1 MIESAVHILRCSAK
15 SGGAHKMISNLQSS
29 ETPLRE
35 NKNIIKAKLKW
46 FNAAKGF
53 GFVVPD
59 ENPVDAFLHIT
70 QLQKLGLHG
79 LGEGAEVLC
88 VVDRREKGAIVAELV
103 DVISHGNLPDKGL
116 EVDENEKGH
125 YRIKGIVKLY
135 FDDKGFGFVT
145 PDDGMK
151 DIFVHKSCLD
161 NCGVTELHPGQRVRI
176 TFKIADK
183 GREAVKIEIESIV

>member
-1 MIESAVHILRCSAK
+1 MIT
-15 SGGAHKMISNLQSS
+15 NLKSS
-29 ETPLRE
+29 ETQLCDD
-35 NKNIIKAKLKW
+35 KHIIKAKLKW

-79 LGEGAEVLC
+79 LGEGAEILC
-88 VVDRREKGAIVAELV
+88 VVDRREKGAIVSELV
-103 DVISHGNLPDKGL
+103 EVVSLGL
-116 EVDENEKGH
+116 VPANTPEVDENGTGLYK
-125 YRIKGIVKLY
+125 IKGIVKLY
-135 FDDKGFGFVT
+135 FEEKGFGFIT

-161 NCGVTELHPGQRVRI
+161 HCGVAELYPGQRVRI
-176 TFKIADK
+176 SFKIADK
-183 GREAVKIEIESIV
+183 GREAVQIEIEGSL